1 VNLVDKLILS
11 VKRRES
17 PPARVAHDV
26 YRWLERWRVPENEMT
41 RALYRTLYYA
51 HDMYEGARELVGGK
65 LVFEPMV
72 RARVHS
78 VGEGTRFAALPY
90 IVGHA
95 KITIGANCT
104 FNYFKVDS
112 GHFVDEPELV
122 IGDRCYFS
130 TGVIFSVNQRITL
143 GNNIGVA
150 AGTVISDSGNHPS
163 DAEARARGDDMSVDE
178 IAPVT
183 IEDNVWIGRNCQIHK
198 GVTIG
203 RGAVV
208 AGGSVVVS
216 DVPAGALAMGV
227 PARFVKQPVTS
238 K

>member
-1 VNLVDKLILS
+1 MNLVDKLILS
-11 VKRRES
+11 VKRADS
-17 PPARVAHDV
+17 PPAKAAHDV

-51 HDMYEGARELVGGK
+51 HDMYEEARELIGGK
-65 LVFEPMV
+65 LIFEPMV

-78 VGEGTRFAALPY
+78 VGVGTRFTALPY
-90 IVGHA
+90 LVGHC
-95 KITIGANCT
+95 KITIGDYCT
-104 FNYFKVDS
+104 FNYFKVDT
-112 GHFVDEPELV
+112 GRFVDEPELI

-130 TGVIFSVNQRITL
+130 TGVIFSVNQKITL
-143 GNNIGVA
+143 GNHVGVA
-150 AGTVISDSGNHPS
+150 SGCVISDSGNHPT
-163 DAEARARGDDMSVDE
+163 DAEARARGDAMSVEE

-216 DVPAGALAMGV
+216 DVPEGALAMGV
-227 PARFVKQPVTS
+227 PARFVKQPPP

>member
-11 VKRRES
+11 VKRAES
-17 PPARVAHDV
+17 PPAKIAHDV
-26 YRWLERWRVPENEMT
+26 YRWLERWRVPETDMT

-51 HDMYEGARELVGGK
+51 HDFYEEAREMVGGK
-65 LVFEPMV
+65 LLFEPMV
-72 RARVHS
+72 RARVHA
-78 VGEGTRFAALPY
+78 VGRGTRFTALPY

-95 KITIGANCT
+95 KITIGDDCT
-104 FNYFKVDS
+104 FNYFKVDT
-112 GHFVDEPELV
+112 GRFVDEPELV
-122 IGDRCYFS
+122 IGNRCYFS
-130 TGVIFSVNQRITL
+130 TGVIFSVNQRITI
-143 GNNIGVA
+143 GDGVGVA
-150 AGTVISDSGNHPS
+150 AGCVIADSGSHPS
-163 DAEARARGDDMSVDE
+163 DPERRARGELMSADE

-183 IEDNVWIGRNCQIHK
+183 IGDYAWIGRNCQIQK

-216 DVPAGALAMGV
+216 DVPDGALAMGV
-227 PARFVKQPVTS
+227 PARFVKQPP

>member
-1 VNLVDKLILS
+1 VNLVDKLVLA
-11 VKRRES
+11 VKRAES
-17 PPARVAHDV
+17 PPAKVAHDV

-41 RALYRTLYYA
+41 RTLYRTLYYA
-51 HDMYEGARELVGGK
+51 HDMYEGARELIGGK

-90 IVGHA
+90 IVGHC
-95 KITIGANCT
+95 KITLGDHCT

-122 IGDRCYFS
+122 IGNRCYFS
-130 TGVIFSVNQRITL
+130 SGVIFSVNQRITL

-150 AGTVISDSGNHPS
+150 AGCVISDSGNHPS
-163 DAEARARGDDMSVDE
+163 DADARARGDDMSVEE

-183 IEDNVWIGRNCQIHK
+183 IADNVWIGRNCQIHK

-216 DVPAGALAMGV
+216 DVPEGALAMGV
-227 PARFVKQPVTS
+227 PARFVKQPPMS